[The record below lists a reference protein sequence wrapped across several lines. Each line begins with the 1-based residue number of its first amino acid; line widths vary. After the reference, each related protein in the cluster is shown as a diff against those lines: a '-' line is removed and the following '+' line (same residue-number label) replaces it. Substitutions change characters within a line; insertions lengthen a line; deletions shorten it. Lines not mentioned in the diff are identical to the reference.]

1 MKKYSKEWW
10 EAARIRA
17 YRTIAQALA
26 ASIPA
31 GVVITA
37 SMIKEADWLFVLFTI
52 LGWLATGLLAGINSI
67 LTSYATGLPEVE
79 EE

>member
-1 MKKYSKEWW
+1 MKKHSKEWW

-26 ASIPA
+26 ATMPA
-31 GVVITA
+31 GGVITA
-37 SMIKEADWLFVLFTI
+37 TMIENMDWLKLLYIVLA
-52 LGWLATGLLAGINSI
+52 WLATGILAGFNSI
-67 LTSYATGLPEVE
+67 ITSYAKGIPEVE